1 MRYLFVYSV
10 VLLGPTYAAQQ
21 ATPKVTKQEVAS
33 QPGSFQ
39 QTVQPVL
46 KKNCTMCHNDKMA
59 SGGLSVERFSD
70 PASLESSRGGWERI
84 VSKLRTGEMPPKGAP
99 QPPQEQAGRPREF
112 LQESFDAADRL
123 NPPDPGRVLARRLN
137 RVEYAEHG
145 SRPARRPL
153 QGRRRI
159 SGQTTR
165 SLDSTISARC

>member
-21 ATPKVTKQEVAS
+21 ATPQVTKQEVAS

-70 PASLESSRGGWERI
+70 PALDESSRGGWERI

-99 QPPQEQAGRPREF
+99 QPTQEQRDALVKF
-112 LQESFDAADRL
+112 VQESFDAADRL
-123 NPPDPGRVLARRLN
+123 KPPDPGACSLAGLTAWSTRTRS
-137 RVEYAEHG
+137 AIC
-145 SRPARRPL
+145 SASA
-153 QGRRRI
+153 
-159 SGQTTR
+159 SGQAKNFRQTTL